1 MCPWGGGGYNWTL
14 EKNFSEQATYIKIL
28 IKILFEDTHI
38 STQVGGGE
46 ADNQCILGL
55 QVHGPM
61 TGGGLISR
69 EGGGGLKSSMV
80 C

>member
-1 MCPWGGGGYNWTL
+1 M
-14 EKNFSEQATYIKIL
+14 L

-46 ADNQCILGL
+46 AYNQCILGL

-69 EGGGGLKSSMV
+69 EGGGGLKAVWYANFVYAQYFLQVHSHSSIEKLTSKLI
-80 C
+80 

>member
-1 MCPWGGGGYNWTL
+1 M
-14 EKNFSEQATYIKIL
+14 L

-46 ADNQCILGL
+46 AYNQCILGL

-61 TGGGLISR
+61 TGGGGAYKQ
-69 EGGGGLKSSMV
+69 GGGRGA
-80 C
+80 

>member
-1 MCPWGGGGYNWTL
+1 MNTRKKL
-14 EKNFSEQATYIKIL
+14 FKTSYIHKAVL

-46 ADNQCILGL
+46 ACNQCILGL

-61 TGGGLISR
+61 TGGGAYKQ
-69 EGGGGLKSSMV
+69 GGGRGLKSSMV

>member
-1 MCPWGGGGYNWTL
+1 M
-14 EKNFSEQATYIKIL
+14 L

-46 ADNQCILGL
+46 AYNQCILGL

-61 TGGGLISR
+61 TGGGGLISR